1 MSGVIPLQQMSGTL
15 LDLILYLALVA
26 LGAFLGSRPQ
36 IQSLPMPWLGRFQTA
51 ALLLIVTLGA
61 ELGSNEEIISSLG
74 TIGLNALAVTLTS
87 MVGSMLAVH
96 ALRKYLLKLNAQ
108 GRSCQEAPED
118 SDPGSGEAVH
128 VDHSLT
134 FAIVFTVAA
143 GILAGRFLLPDAAV
157 AHCGT
162 VIRWGLYLLLFLVG
176 LDMGRQ
182 GSLIRDIRAAGLR
195 VLLVPLAVMA
205 GTFAVTAL
213 VGLFLPLGPKDCV
226 AAAAGFGWYSLAP
239 TLLAPYSL
247 TVSATAFLSNI
258 MHELFSIVAVPIV
271 AQKLGYIEAVALPG
285 ATAMDTLL
293 PVVVSATADRM
304 AIYSFASG
312 LILSLAVPVLVPAI
326 IALPSEHFPEQEHRL
341 RPTPKPV
348 LYFSRMA
355 STRRSSASA
364 SRSERPSIRRHL
376 LSSLLWNTRASTE
389 RSRSSIIWNR
399 RGTEGFRRE
408 PSIFFK

>member
-1 MSGVIPLQQMSGTL
+1 MSKFFSLAYLTLPNTHPVDQIEIAAQCGYEGVGLRTISQHLPGEPDYALANGRMFQM
-15 LDLILYLALVA
+15 V
-26 LGAFLGSRPQ
+26 R
-36 IQSLPMPWLGRFQTA
+36 A
-51 ALLLIVTLGA
+51 ALERTGVRLMDIELARVADGVDVMSYEKEFALGA
-61 ELGSNEEIISSLG
+61 ELGANEEIISSLG

-87 MVGSMLAVH
+87 MVGSMLSVH

-326 IALPSEHFPEQEHRL
+326 IALPL
-341 RPTPKPV
+341 
-348 LYFSRMA
+348 
-355 STRRSSASA
+355 
-364 SRSERPSIRRHL
+364 
-376 LSSLLWNTRASTE
+376 
-389 RSRSSIIWNR
+389 
-399 RGTEGFRRE
+399 
-408 PSIFFK
+408 

>member
-1 MSGVIPLQQMSGTL
+1 MQQMSGTL

-51 ALLLIVTLGA
+51 ALLLLIVTLGA
-61 ELGSNEEIISSLG
+61 ELGANEEIISSLG

-87 MVGSMLAVH
+87 MVGSMLSVH

-226 AAAAGFGWYSLAP
+226 AAAAGFG
-239 TLLAPYSL
+239 SL

-326 IALPSEHFPEQEHRL
+326 IALPL
-341 RPTPKPV
+341 
-348 LYFSRMA
+348 
-355 STRRSSASA
+355 
-364 SRSERPSIRRHL
+364 
-376 LSSLLWNTRASTE
+376 
-389 RSRSSIIWNR
+389 
-399 RGTEGFRRE
+399 
-408 PSIFFK
+408 

>member
-134 FAIVFTVAA
+134 LAIVFTVAA

-182 GSLIRDIRAAGLR
+182 GSLIRDIRAARLR

-326 IALPSEHFPEQEHRL
+326 IALPL
-341 RPTPKPV
+341 
-348 LYFSRMA
+348 
-355 STRRSSASA
+355 
-364 SRSERPSIRRHL
+364 
-376 LSSLLWNTRASTE
+376 
-389 RSRSSIIWNR
+389 
-399 RGTEGFRRE
+399 
-408 PSIFFK
+408 

>member
-51 ALLLIVTLGA
+51 ALLLLIVTLGA
-61 ELGSNEEIISSLG
+61 ELGANEEIISSLG

-134 FAIVFTVAA
+134 LAIVFTVAA

-182 GSLIRDIRAAGLR
+182 GSLI
-195 VLLVPLAVMA
+195 
-205 GTFAVTAL
+205 
-213 VGLFLPLGPKDCV
+213 LPLGPKDCV

-326 IALPSEHFPEQEHRL
+326 IALPL
-341 RPTPKPV
+341 
-348 LYFSRMA
+348 
-355 STRRSSASA
+355 
-364 SRSERPSIRRHL
+364 
-376 LSSLLWNTRASTE
+376 
-389 RSRSSIIWNR
+389 
-399 RGTEGFRRE
+399 
-408 PSIFFK
+408 